1 VALDHA
7 AVRGLALALPEVVE
21 ADHHGRPSFRV
32 AGRIIATL
40 PDPQTL
46 NVMVDDDVARVAAAA
61 RPDAVELLWWGKKLS
76 GVRIDLAAAP
86 EAVVA
91 DLLEQAWRRR
101 APARVRRDEPSA

>member
-1 VALDHA
+1 VDVDAVRRLALD
-7 AVRGLALALPEVVE
+7 LPDVAE

-40 PDPQTL
+40 PDAQTV
-46 NVMVDDDVARVAAAA
+46 NVMVEDDVAHAAAAA
-61 RPDAVELLWWGKKLS
+61 RPDAVQLLWWGKKLS
-76 GVRIDLAAAP
+76 GVRVDLAAAP

-101 APARVRRDEPSA
+101 APARLLRDEPAG